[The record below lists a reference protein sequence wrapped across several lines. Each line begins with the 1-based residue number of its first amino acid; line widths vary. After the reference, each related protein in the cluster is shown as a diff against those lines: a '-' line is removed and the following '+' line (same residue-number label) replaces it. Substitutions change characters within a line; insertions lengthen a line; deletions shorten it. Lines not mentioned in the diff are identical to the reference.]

1 MAAVKKTET
10 PKISNTTI
18 TTSRPVSMM
27 TAIEGDKSHDKKK
40 VIIVGAVVILLVALI
55 IWKRK

>member
-10 PKISNTTI
+10 PKISI

-27 TAIEGDKSHDKKK
+27 TAIEGDKKK

>member
-10 PKISNTTI
+10 PKISI
-18 TTSRPVSMM
+18 TTSRP
-27 TAIEGDKSHDKKK
+27 AIEGDKSHDKKK